1 MKTVTVSDAI
11 TASGLTFTASQRK
24 SIGVIAL
31 LTARKRKIAPI
42 KTMELIDDVPVKV
55 NGYPDTFL
63 PAMVTICEK
72 FSKNPIFRKKKKGNP
87 KRPFAGKGSKHK
99 SFRTN
104 MK

>member
-11 TASGLTFTASQRK
+11 TESGLTFTASQRK

-42 KTMELIDDVPVKV
+42 KTMELIDDIPVKV

-72 FSKNPIFRKKKKGNP
+72 FSKNPVFRKKKK
-87 KRPFAGKGSKHK
+87 
-99 SFRTN
+99 
-104 MK
+104 